1 MTAPTSGR
9 DDATLRGAVVLVV
22 AIVIGLALLARGGG
36 GGDDDTAAETTTT
49 TSTTEFDGAT
59 SETMAPINESS
70 TSTPEEGGA
79 REPSEV
85 TVLVLNSTRIAGI
98 AGENNDL
105 LAQAGYSTLEPTNAT
120 TGELAETT
128 IYARTEFQADAE
140 AIKGLLAL
148 PDAVIAEKPEES
160 LGGAS
165 DEADVVVVLGQDAGG
180 EGEGGDGG

>member
-36 GGDDDTAAETTTT
+36 GGGDDESADDTTTT

-70 TSTPEEGGA
+70 TTAPEEGGA

-98 AGENNDL
+98 AGEKNDV
-105 LAQAGYSTLEPTNAT
+105 LAQAGYSTLEPANAT

-128 IYARTEFQADAE
+128 IYAGTEFQADAE
-140 AIKGLLAL
+140 AVKALLAL
-148 PDAVIAEKPEES
+148 PDAVIAEKPDES

-165 DEADVVVVLGQDAGG
+165 DEADVVVVLGQDAG
-180 EGEGGDGG
+180 EG